1 MRAWNI
7 SPNGQL
13 NNNTT
18 PGLNGWEWYLPFQ
31 HNCRRNW
38 SENIQFPQLVDL
50 KNIQHL
56 DWRPCYSSSIYLYYK
71 PWEVSMIIQRSR
83 KVSAQNSSSFNCLY
97 KPQNQDHITAPT
109 TLIQVKAAGIRRVK
123 ISSQISL
130 MQTKLQKQQIFLLQI
145 SVMMSFLLTKV
156 EMWAPLYDYK
166 QKSIQRT
173 TKLCS

>member
-1 MRAWNI
+1 M
-7 SPNGQL
+7 
-13 NNNTT
+13 
-18 PGLNGWEWYLPFQ
+18 NGWQWHLPFQ
-31 HNCRRNW
+31 HNCRWNW
-38 SENIQFPQLVDL
+38 SENINFPQSVGRL

-71 PWEVSMIIQRSR
+71 PWEVSIIIQRSR

-156 EMWAPLYDYK
+156 EMWAPLHDYK